1 MTDAARPTTADQT
14 TAYPTNAAP
23 TNAAPRTAHPTA
35 DARADGRA
43 LDAHRPLHIRTDVQ
57 TYAEGSAELEM
68 GGTRVLCA
76 ASISDDVP
84 RWLRESGEGWI
95 TAEYSMLPRAT
106 RERTDRE
113 ATRGK
118 QKGRTVEI
126 QRLIGRSLRAAI
138 DLRRLGPVAIT
149 LDCDVVQADG
159 GTRTASITGGWVAL
173 AVGLQRAANA
183 GMIKTTPVITPIAA
197 ISVGIVDGQPRLDL
211 DYAEDSRAGTDM
223 NVVMA
228 GDGRLIEVQ
237 GTAEGGAFSR
247 EELDAM
253 LDLAA
258 GGCESLFAAQRAAVT
273 AALAG

>member
-1 MTDAARPTTADQT
+1 MTDAPTPTPATPSTRP
-14 TAYPTNAAP
+14 
-23 TNAAPRTAHPTA
+23 
-35 DARADGRA
+35 DGRTP
-43 LDAHRPLHIRTDVQ
+43 DAHRPLAIRTDVQ
-57 TYAEGSAELEM
+57 SYAEGSAELSM

-106 RERTDRE
+106 VQRTDRE

-126 QRLIGRSLRAAI
+126 QRLIGRSLRGAV
-138 DLRRLGPVAIT
+138 DLRHLGPVSIT
-149 LDCDVVQADG
+149 IDCDVLQADG

-173 AVGLQRAANA
+173 AVGLQRAAELGLLKA
-183 GMIKTTPVITPIAA
+183 APTVLPIAA
-197 ISVGIVDGQPRLDL
+197 ISVGIVDGEPRLDL

-247 EELDAM
+247 EELGAM

-258 GGCESLFAAQRAAVT
+258 AGCERLFAAQRDAVDAARSGGG
-273 AALAG
+273 A